1 MIFIYVTSNNVKQTY
16 PVNTKLEAIMK
27 IKFNESNVKNL
38 EPEAKAYEATD
49 PMFPGLIIRVQPTSR
64 KTFFY
69 TYRTLARQRS
79 RLKIGRYG
87 DVTLSQAKKAFASKA
102 GDVANGK
109 DPQTDKRNYIQ
120 KLVAEQSLTLS
131 VYIEEHYKD
140 WVLKNRKSGSFT
152 LEVIDRHFT
161 HLLDKPM
168 ATLTPTEIEKWQ
180 IGELDRGLNPA
191 TVNRNL
197 TALRSIFTKAYTT
210 ELTPSNPLKT
220 VKNLKELD
228 DKRTRHLSP
237 LEETKLFNELRKRN
251 QRIVDNRKS
260 ANDMRKQRNYDL
272 FPKLDKQLFA
282 DHLEPMVIIAIKTG
296 IRKGELLS
304 LNWNDINLNEKIITV
319 RAANAKS
326 SKVRHIPLSANC
338 CSCIEQWR
346 NQQAEPTGL
355 VFKNAKGERFTD
367 IKKSW
372 SKLIGDAGITNF
384 RFHDLRHHFAS
395 KLVMETVPLNTVREF
410 LGHGDIS
417 TTLRYAHLAKDHKSQ
432 LIQLIDN

>member
-1 MIFIYVTSNNVKQTY
+1 
-16 PVNTKLEAIMK
+16 MK
-27 IKFNESNVKNL
+27 IKFKESEVKDL
-38 EPEAKAYEATD
+38 EPQEKAYEATD
-49 PMFPGLIIRVQPTSR
+49 PSFPGLIIRVQPTGR

-69 TYRTLARQRS
+69 SYRTLARQRS

-87 DVTLSQAKKAFASKA
+87 DITLSQAKKKFASKA

-109 DPQTDKRNYIQ
+109 DPQTDKKDHIQ

-131 VYIEEHYKD
+131 VYINEHYRD
-140 WVLKNRKSGSFT
+140 WVFKNRKSGSFT

-180 IGELDRGLNPA
+180 IDELDRGLNPS

-197 TALRSIFTKAYTT
+197 TALRSIFTKAYTSG
-210 ELTPSNPLKT
+210 LTQSNPLKA
-220 VKNLKELD
+220 VKNIKELD
-228 DKRTRHLSP
+228 DKRTRHLSQI
-237 LEETKLFNELRKRN
+237 EEAKLFKELRNRN
-251 QRIVDNRKS
+251 QRIVDNRKH
-260 ANDMRKQRNYDL
+260 ANERRKQRNSNL
-272 FPKLDKQLFA
+272 FPELDEQLFA

-304 LNWNDINLNEKIITV
+304 LDWNDIDLNGKIITV

-326 SKVRHIPLSANC
+326 SKIRHIPLSANC
-338 CSCIEQWR
+338 CSCIERWKK
-346 NQQAEPTGL
+346 QQAEPKGL
-355 VFKNAKGERFTD
+355 VFKNSKGKRFTD

-372 SKLIGDAGITNF
+372 NKLLDDAGITNF

-395 KLVMETVPLNTVREF
+395 KLVMEAVPLNTVREF

-432 LIQLIDN
+432 LIQLIDS